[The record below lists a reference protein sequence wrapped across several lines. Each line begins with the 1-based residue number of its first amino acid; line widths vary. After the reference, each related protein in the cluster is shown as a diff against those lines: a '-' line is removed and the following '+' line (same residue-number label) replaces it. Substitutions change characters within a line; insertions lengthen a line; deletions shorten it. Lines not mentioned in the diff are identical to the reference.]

1 MNYAMMISTVLV
13 LLTVAVGCIRQLL
26 REHKQKQGK

>member
-1 MNYAMMISTVLV
+1 MYFLMVGTVLII
-13 LLTVAVGCIRQLL
+13 LTVAVGCIQQLL

>member
-1 MNYAMMISTVLV
+1 MYFLMVGTVLII
-13 LLTVAVGCIRQLL
+13 LTVAVGYIQQLL

>member
-1 MNYAMMISTVLV
+1 MNYGMMISTVLV
-13 LLTVAVGCIRQLL
+13 LLTVVVGCIRQLL